1 MAAPA
6 LGESRKRVGSL
17 APGRRAWP
25 WGRSRCCPVPTPCTE
40 PDPWMRRRTGCQTAI
55 RSPGG
60 VPPPNEAHTR
70 LHEREPVALW
80 LGWICK
86 LFVGHPGWLVR
97 INNGWLGLL
106 RTVYKP
112 LYNVSNTSSW
122 YLYATHCDYHLKEL
136 GMV

>member
-1 MAAPA
+1 MPNRDTK
-6 LGESRKRVGSL
+6 S
-17 APGRRAWP
+17 
-25 WGRSRCCPVPTPCTE
+25 
-40 PDPWMRRRTGCQTAI
+40 RRRT
-55 RSPGG
+55 
-60 VPPPNEAHTR
+60 PPNEAHTR

-136 GMV
+136 GMTLLSITGNRCGNDTQCRGQAAQDTFI